1 MCRKDRLGTF
11 FSYLCMNLGTPPPR
25 AVVPHSLG
33 IFMLLTTI
41 EILLRGAGVGLASSI
56 TVGPVAVLC
65 IQRTLSKSRRSG
77 MVSGIGVACAD
88 TLMALIAF
96 FFYSMLQAQ
105 IDQYSQLLRVVGGV
119 FVVIVGVVIFF
130 QNPVPQIRR
139 NRAGKTSLWQDFVSM
154 FGFTIANFVVV
165 IPYILAFFAMFSI
178 GTVDENTDVATI
190 VTSALIIAG
199 FFCGA
204 LLWWF
209 LLTSLISLFRRRFR
223 PRHMLTINHI
233 AGIIIG
239 LLGVYT
245 ILSTFYTIMPNGV
258 LH

>member
-1 MCRKDRLGTF
+1 MQKRPVRNIF
-11 FSYLCMNLGTPPPR
+11 FIPLYEFKHVAPR
-25 AVVPHSLG
+25 AVVPYSLM

-41 EILLRGAGVGLASSI
+41 EILLRGVGVGLAASI

-77 MVSGIGVACAD
+77 MVSGVGVACAD
-88 TLMALIAF
+88 TLMAIIAF

-105 IDQYSQLLRVVGGV
+105 IEQYSQLLRVVGGV

-139 NRAGKTSLWQDFVSM
+139 NRAGKTSLWQDFASM

-165 IPYILAFFAMFSI
+165 IPYILAFFAMFSV
-178 GTVDENTDVATI
+178 GTVDDSADVATI

-223 PRHMLTINHI
+223 PRHMLTINHV